1 MRRLMVAMWMAVA
14 GSGAAAAEIVTVPA
28 QGSVAEVMNR
38 LVVAVEGA
46 GALVFARVDH
56 AGAAAIVGERLAPM
70 ELLVFGNPKLGTPAL
85 QDAPLAGL
93 MLPLRVLAYEDG
105 AGQVVLAYEAPGAML
120 AGVGGQADAP
130 HVAQIAAALERLTAA
145 AARP

>member
-93 MLPLRVLAYEDG
+93 MLPLRVLAYEG
-105 AGQVVLAYEAPGAML
+105 PGAML